1 MKGTRFSLTRRFRLG
16 ENEKARQYLERAMR
30 MTYQSAEG
38 ESEDPEEVMNVAIN
52 YNNMCVIA
60 LNQRNYQEAE
70 RAAKRA
76 VTLVEP
82 LIQDALSNTTLKK
95 AGNSFLQ

>member
-1 MKGTRFSLTRRFRLG
+1 MKGTHFSLTRCDRLG
-16 ENEKARQYLERAMR
+16 ENEKAKQYLERAMR

-38 ESEDPEEVMNVAIN
+38 ESEDPEDVMNVAIN

-76 VTLVEP
+76 VTLVET
-82 LIQDALSNTTLKK
+82 LIQEALSNTALKK

>member
-1 MKGTRFSLTRRFRLG
+1 MKGTHFSLKLCDRLG
-16 ENEKARQYLERAMR
+16 ENEKAKQYLERAMR

-38 ESEDPEEVMNVAIN
+38 ESEDPEDVMNVAIN

-82 LIQDALSNTTLKK
+82 LIQDALSNTALKK